1 MSPVMAAVLSIVLC
15 CLPGLPQFMLGPYF
29 KGAVLFVLYGA
40 FSFASGFV
48 STPVIM
54 SLLAMDAYAIASKL
68 QQGRSVG
75 QWEFF

>member
-15 CLPGLPQFMLGPYF
+15 CLPGLPQFMLGQYF
-29 KGAVLFVLYGA
+29 KGAVLFVLFGA

-54 SLLAMDAYAIASKL
+54 ILLAMDAYAIASKL